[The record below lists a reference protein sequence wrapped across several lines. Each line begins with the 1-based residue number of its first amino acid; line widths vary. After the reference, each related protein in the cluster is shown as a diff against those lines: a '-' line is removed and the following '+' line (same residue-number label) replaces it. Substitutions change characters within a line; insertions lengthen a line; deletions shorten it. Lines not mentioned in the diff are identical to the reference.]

1 LQSKFCQNFEAVS
14 RRELNEIRFFRKEVR
29 GRKMIHLLFML
40 LPPEIL
46 RKSFPLTFIQNDEEN
61 FLSEKVQKE

>member
-1 LQSKFCQNFEAVS
+1 
-14 RRELNEIRFFRKEVR
+14 
-29 GRKMIHLLFML
+29 MIHLLFML